1 MGCEG
6 AERYEHQDGGSVEC
20 VQPAAFIR
28 EAPCNGPNTESCS
41 DNLSIM
47 RTVESLLATAV
58 NRCVGRICNL
68 AETRAPRPVR
78 EGNQRL
84 RHSPMLQNSKYSVW
98 FRTPQGEGYGIVSLM
113 DGKVSGGDN
122 ISSYAGTY
130 VQDGD
135 KFAAT
140 VAVRRHTQGPPS
152 VFGIDNV
159 DLMLSG
165 KSTLTTASCI
175 GTAKQAPSTTLQATL
190 IRIAD

>member
-1 MGCEG
+1 
-6 AERYEHQDGGSVEC
+6 
-20 VQPAAFIR
+20 
-28 EAPCNGPNTESCS
+28 
-41 DNLSIM
+41 M
-47 RTVESLLATAV
+47 RTVESSLATAV

-68 AETRAPRPVR
+68 AETRAPRLVR
-78 EGNQRL
+78 EVNQRL

-130 VQDGD
+130 VQEGD

-152 VFGIDNV
+152 VFGLDNV
-159 DLMLSG
+159 DLTLSG

-175 GTAKQAPSTTLQATL
+175 GTADQVPSATLQATL
-190 IRIAD
+190 TRIAD